1 MTSANFWDFWT
12 PSLVP
17 TPCPH
22 FTQPIST
29 VCPQNLEIS
38 KPRLPPQCERPLW
51 MVPYAILLAQYKEIG
66 VMFSDVK
73 YICFRWRAL
82 PCARTCATAIHRA
95 TISLG
100 VRESIQSSGNSA
112 SYSQDVDSR
121 DGLAQ
126 TVTQDWGENIV
137 PSRALRCGGAFNL
150 DFRKLPWFKCSPF
163 RGVV

>member
-1 MTSANFWDFWT
+1 MSNIF
-12 PSLVP
+12 
-17 TPCPH
+17 
-22 FTQPIST
+22 
-29 VCPQNLEIS
+29 
-38 KPRLPPQCERPLW
+38 
-51 MVPYAILLAQYKEIG
+51 
-66 VMFSDVK
+66 
-73 YICFRWRAL
+73 FRWRAL

-100 VRESIQSSGNSA
+100 VRESTQSSGNSA

-150 DFRKLPWFKCSPF
+150 DFSKLAWFKCTPF
-163 RGVV
+163 RGIVELIVAFILLYYSNRLTYRYSCLKVVMLFSEMCPKTVNNVTKNYPNTKMSLNPKKTSTFLLQKLTEN